1 MDFSDATNYPKI
13 FERTYWGAFNTK
25 DNGRRTNVEQIYKNR
40 NDFVQKENIKCVAP
54 SKINCYSTYKANLFR
69 LPRTPECIYTC
80 SFDHVE
86 VYLTNDNK
94 VVIINSP
101 YVADEQF
108 LFQNGWEPYA
118 EMYFSG
124 VKTYIKRI
132 SKEQLKLENKIN
144 ASQFKKK

>member
-25 DNGRRTNVEQIYKNR
+25 DNGRRTNIEQIYKNR

-54 SKINCYSTYKANLFR
+54 SNFRCYSDYKDNLYNSPDR
-69 LPRTPECIYTC
+69 Y

-86 VYLTNDNK
+86 VYLTNDKK

-101 YVADEQF
+101 YHSDEQF